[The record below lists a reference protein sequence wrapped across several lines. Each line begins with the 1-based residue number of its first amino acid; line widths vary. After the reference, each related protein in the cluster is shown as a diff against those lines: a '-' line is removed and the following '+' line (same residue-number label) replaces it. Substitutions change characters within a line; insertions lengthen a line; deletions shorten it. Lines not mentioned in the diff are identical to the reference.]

1 MFRGLIAI
9 LTAWS
14 VLWHGAVGCCAHH
27 HHQHG
32 PESTCH
38 DSAACCD
45 ETAEALRT
53 AMAHFVARTMKAGVN
68 IGTSV
73 TRAIITRIT
82 PSQANTS
89 KWWTRVANSL
99 SRPWPRLARLTG
111 LTATATT
118 APSPRRVAARANQR
132 RGLGPCPA
140 SPRSSLPSRSRKPS
154 PLRRSSIS
162 TSAVRSHRTFLGIC
176 CSA

>member
-45 ETAEALRT
+45 ETAECPHHEGGREHRDVGHAGHHHADHSESSEHQQVVDSGCQLLEPT
-53 AMAHFVARTMKAGVN
+53 VA
-68 IGTSV
+68 
-73 TRAIITRIT
+73 
-82 PSQANTS
+82 
-89 KWWTRVANSL
+89 
-99 SRPWPRLARLTG
+99 
-111 LTATATT
+111 
-118 APSPRRVAARANQR
+118 APSPSHGTHCDGHDCTFSVAGRGEGESTTRAWA
-132 RGLGPCPA
+132 LPWA
-140 SPRSSLPSRSRKPS
+140 TAIISPIAIAEAKSSPTLVYLDQCRPIPPDIPRHLLLCVITR
-154 PLRRSSIS
+154 
-162 TSAVRSHRTFLGIC
+162 
-176 CSA
+176 